1 MRISDWSSDVCSSDL
16 NEIAHNK
23 TANIIVSSYFSTG
36 FDTQRGRSAAYD
48 PYPQNIYVA
57 NNRFAGGGND
67 PTDRSSRRLALA
79 GGNWPTGGGKGL
91 LIPKSPVPAFGCR
104 MGTGS
109 RPNSVARPRSRARR
123 SAPPN
128 EGPKPG
134 GPTP

>member
-67 PTDRSSRRLALA
+67 PTDQFKPLMAL
-79 GGNWPTGGGKGL
+79 GGGKLPDVVWDGFVD
-91 LIPKSPVPAFGCR
+91 PKVADARICVQNGDAKQLGRAACR
-104 MGTGS
+104 ERVWQTVYD
-109 RPNSVARPRSRARR
+109 SVV
-123 SAPPN
+123 
-128 EGPKPG
+128 
-134 GPTP
+134 